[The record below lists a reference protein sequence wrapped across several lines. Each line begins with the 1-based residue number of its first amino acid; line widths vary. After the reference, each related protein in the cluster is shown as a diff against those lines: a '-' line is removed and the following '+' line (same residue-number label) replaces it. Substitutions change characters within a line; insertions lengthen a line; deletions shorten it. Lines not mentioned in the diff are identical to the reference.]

1 MKSVFVRFSGV
12 DELPDSI
19 IPPGPG
25 PAALAFRKL
34 GLVTVRDAA
43 LWLRGLSYGSDPGP
57 GQLRALASGFGDCT
71 SKHLALLDLTRELG
85 ADVGLIWGVYPLDAD
100 LVPAVGPVL
109 AVAGLPFVPNIHCF
123 LQSSDRFVDLTEG
136 NCTGKSR
143 QVEHYLAL
151 FPARPGEDET
161 PVREA
166 MARLLTA
173 ADPRFSACS
182 TTQLLAVTTLCLQA
196 KTAACGS
203 VPTGQPGDG
212 IGLAG

>member
-1 MKSVFVRFSGV
+1 MKSVFVRFGGV
-12 DELPDSI
+12 KDLPDSV

-25 PAALAFRKL
+25 PAAQGFRKL

-43 LWLRGLSYGSDPGP
+43 LWLRGLPYGSDPRP
-57 GQLRALASGFGDCT
+57 GALRALESGFGDCT
-71 SKHLALLDLTRELG
+71 SKHSALLALTGELG
-85 ADVGLIWGVYPLDAD
+85 VQVGLIWGVYALDGGLAPD
-100 LVPAVGPVL
+100 VEPVL
-109 AVAGLPFVPNIHCF
+109 ASAGLPFVPNIHCF

-151 FPARPGEDET
+151 FPALPGEDET

-166 MARLLTA
+166 MAGLLRAT
-173 ADPRFSACS
+173 DPRFSACPS
-182 TTQLLAVTTLCLQA
+182 SRLLAVTRLCLQA
-196 KTAACGS
+196 KTAACDTL
-203 VPTGQPGDG
+203 PTAHTGHG